1 MTHMKNEML
10 GGHLSAILT
19 IFIWGTTFVAT
30 KVLLRDFTPIEILFY
45 RFTIGYA
52 ALWLVA
58 PRLLRTRGR
67 REELLFAGAGLC
79 GVTLYFLLEN
89 IALTYSMVSNI
100 GVILSISPFFTAI
113 AAYFLLDGENPT
125 PRFFI
130 GFASAITGIAL
141 IAFNGN
147 VVFETN
153 PLGDVLA
160 LSAAVWALYSTLMR
174 KISAFGYNNI
184 QCTRRVF
191 FYGLLFML
199 PVLAIFGFR
208 VGFERF
214 AQPQNLLNILFL
226 GLGASALCFVTWNW
240 SVKILGAVKTSAY
253 IYAVPVINSVAAV
266 IVLDER
272 ITSIAAFGTVLTLG
286 GLVISQSGG
295 RKKRAVPAS
304 GE

>member
-1 MTHMKNEML
+1 MKNETL

-45 RFTIGYA
+45 RFTIAYA
-52 ALWLVA
+52 VLWLVA

-89 IALTYSMVSNI
+89 IALTYSMVSNV

-113 AAYFLLDGENPT
+113 AVCFLLDGEGPAL
-125 PRFFI
+125 RFFV

-141 IAFNGN
+141 IAFNGSA
-147 VVFETN
+147 VFETN

-160 LSAAVWALYSTLMR
+160 LLAAAVWALYSTLMR

-199 PVLAIFGFR
+199 PVLGVFGFR
-208 VGFERF
+208 AGFERF

-226 GLGASALCFVTWNW
+226 GIGASALCFVTWNW

-253 IYAVPVINSVAAV
+253 IYAVPVINSAAAV

-272 ITSIAAFGTVLTLG
+272 ITSIAALGTVLTLG
-286 GLVISQSGG
+286 GLVISQS
-295 RKKRAVPAS
+295 K
-304 GE
+304 

>member
-1 MTHMKNEML
+1 ML
-10 GGHLSAILT
+10 GGHLSAMLT

-45 RFTIGYA
+45 RFTIGYT

-67 REELLFAGAGLC
+67 REEAVFAGAGLC

-113 AAYFLLDGENPT
+113 AAYFFLDGENPT
-125 PRFFI
+125 PRFFV

-147 VVFETN
+147 FVFETN

-160 LSAAVWALYSTLMR
+160 LLAAAVWALYSTLMR
-174 KISAFGYNNI
+174 KIAAFGYNNI

-191 FYGLLFML
+191 FYGLLFMVPAL
-199 PVLAIFGFR
+199 GFFGFR

-214 AQPQNLLNILFL
+214 SQPQNLFNILFL
-226 GLGASALCFVTWNW
+226 GFGASALCFVTWNW
-240 SVKILGAVKTSAY
+240 SVKILGAVKTSVY
-253 IYAVPVINSVAAV
+253 IYAVPVINIVAAV
-266 IVLDER
+266 VVLDER
-272 ITSIAAFGTVLTLG
+272 ITRIAAIGTVLTLG
-286 GLVISQSGG
+286 GLVISQGGG
-295 RKKRAVPAS
+295 RRRT
-304 GE
+304 GG

>member
-1 MTHMKNEML
+1 MKNETL

-19 IFIWGTTFVAT
+19 IFIWGMTFVST

-52 ALWLVA
+52 GLWLVA
-58 PRLLRTRGR
+58 PRFLRTRGS

-125 PRFFI
+125 LRFFV

-160 LSAAVWALYSTLMR
+160 LLAAVVWALYSTLMR

-199 PVLAIFGFR
+199 PVLGVFGFR
-208 VGFERF
+208 AGFERF

-226 GLGASALCFVTWNW
+226 SIGASALCFVTWNW
-240 SVKILGAVKTSAY
+240 SVKVLGAVKTSAY

-272 ITSIAAFGTVLTLG
+272 ITSIAALGTVLTLG

-295 RKKRAVPAS
+295 RKKRAAE
-304 GE
+304 G